1 MFEGEDFCSGHYSCY
16 VRDGRGYTAQRC
28 AAFKFAR
35 HFRKMNYLIN
45 SAPVIHRSRSAGC
58 STKCVARTTS
68 ERKESVR
75 DPIDPQEVFD
85 HIKDINDPEHPY
97 SLEQL
102 DVVSQTRVHV
112 DDVSNRICV
121 SFTPTVP
128 HCSMATL
135 IGLSIRV
142 KLLRVLPRR
151 MKIDISI
158 SPGSHSSEL
167 AVNKQLNDKERV
179 AAALENANLLEKVN
193 LCLKGQTAM

>member
-35 HFRKMNYLIN
+35 HFRKMTYLIN

-128 HCSMATL
+128 HCSMAVSYTHLTL
-135 IGLSIRV
+135 PTTPYV
-142 KLLRVLPRR
+142 
-151 MKIDISI
+151 
-158 SPGSHSSEL
+158 
-167 AVNKQLNDKERV
+167 
-179 AAALENANLLEKVN
+179 
-193 LCLKGQTAM
+193 